1 LVPENLAGKRVL
13 VLGLG
18 RFGGGIG
25 VSRFLVGEGARVTV
39 TDLGEEAGLAESLSQ
54 LQGLPITFHLGGH
67 QEQDFLESDLVVVNP
82 AVKRNSPWLELARK
96 NRIPLTAEMNLF
108 FERCPAAIVAITGSN
123 GKSTTTAM
131 TRAVLEAGAGGKAG
145 RKYNRVWLGGNIG
158 KDNLLSEVKE
168 IQAEDVV
175 VLELSSF
182 QLYDLGQIRRS
193 PHVAI
198 LTNITPNHLDW
209 HGTMDEYV
217 RAKQNILRYQGKED
231 FAVFNRLDPCF
242 REWQK
247 CTPGQVRWYPAEP
260 MEELKLKVPGRHNQ
274 VNAAAALAAGEI
286 FGVDPQ
292 AARQALA
299 RYESLPH
306 RLELVREFEGVRY
319 YNDSIATTP
328 ESVIVAIE
336 SFPEKKVIILG
347 GYDKKIP
354 FDELVDKVVG
364 QVEAVILIGQ
374 VREKLFE
381 LISRRKQSRQES
393 RPVCEFADTL
403 EQAVHLARKLAQ
415 PGSSVLLSPACASYD
430 MFKNF
435 QQRGNLFR
443 EYVEKLA

>member
-1 LVPENLAGKRVL
+1 MVPENLAGKRVL

-182 QLYDLGQIRRS
+182 QLYDLGQIHRS

-217 RAKQNILRYQGKED
+217 KAKQNILRYQGKDD

-260 MEELKLKVPGRHNQ
+260 MEELKQKVPGRHNQ

-336 SFPEKKVIILG
+336 SFP
-347 GYDKKIP
+347 
-354 FDELVDKVVG
+354 
-364 QVEAVILIGQ
+364 
-374 VREKLFE
+374 
-381 LISRRKQSRQES
+381 
-393 RPVCEFADTL
+393 
-403 EQAVHLARKLAQ
+403 
-415 PGSSVLLSPACASYD
+415 
-430 MFKNF
+430 
-435 QQRGNLFR
+435 
-443 EYVEKLA
+443 